1 MDRSAVGLRLVLLK
15 DRRFVLDFLVS
26 ANLNLNLN
34 LNLKLKLDLKVQ
46 INDDNN
52 INNTTTE
59 ATTMDCKH
67 SHVLRVASTSIQT
80 RFELDSPQSPTR
92 ISAQFSSSS
101 LIGCNPSGPTTVVA
115 FLEQFCHVFTA
126 PVDKR
131 VKRDVLVAGLTK

>member
-1 MDRSAVGLRLVLLK
+1 MDRSAVGLLSIVVGQTFCSGFSK
-15 DRRFVLDFLVS
+15 S
-26 ANLNLNLN
+26 MIN
-34 LNLKLKLDLKVQ
+34 LNLKLNLKVQ
-46 INDDNN
+46 INNINNN